1 MRSGA
6 WSGGRWYET
15 NFQRWL
21 RKACTSA
28 VQAQSRLSI
37 ERIAKM
43 KQIAG
48 GGQSLRL
55 KRVIAWRKSKL
66 QRFLYIGPEVI
77 KLFILNSHE
86 NEIPN
91 ADKIKM
97 LTIEDYSCF

>member
-1 MRSGA
+1 MAGV
-6 WSGGRWYET
+6 GMKL

-28 VQAQSRLSI
+28 ARAQSRLPI
-37 ERIAKM
+37 ESTAKM

-66 QRFLYIGPEVI
+66 QKFLYIGPEVI

-86 NEIPN
+86 NEVSN
-91 ADKIKM
+91 AHK
-97 LTIEDYSCF
+97 T